1 MISSYTDDASKS
13 IEGVNCFFLP
23 IKIFWRR
30 EGGEGG
36 RGRKEGG
43 RGRQEGNP
51 GRLDNFF
58 SCKHLVT
65 PTRDERT
72 QQKMRAKT
80 VRERNHCSVLPVFF
94 PMCACLSMYTPL
106 GRKTRSVSMLLRPP
120 KLPDLSPLPKVTP

>member
-30 EGGEGG
+30 EGG
-36 RGRKEGG
+36 KEGG
-43 RGRQEGNP
+43 RGREEGNP

-65 PTRDERT
+65 PTRDERS
-72 QQKMRAKT
+72 QQKIRAKT

-120 KLPDLSPLPKVTP
+120 KFPDWSRLPKVAP